1 MSKPTTLQRHIA
13 AIQAG
18 EVERTNIIGIRKA
31 LNADARKREGFSTS
45 ATSPKISDDDLAQLM
60 FELDR
65 NRPKVVGALHDSGL
79 KLLRDRRYAKRLADY
94 ADIIEWPSHFEL
106 WDWMALGRWGQYH
119 VPIYR
124 LVGQNGGAFK
134 FYNIPWQSG
143 GNGPE
148 IIR

>member
-1 MSKPTTLQRHIA
+1 MSKTIQRHIA
-13 AIQAG
+13 AIQSGA
-18 EVERTNIIGIRKA
+18 VERTNVIGIRKA
-31 LNADARKREGFSTS
+31 LNADARARAGFRNGT
-45 ATSPKISDDDLAQLM
+45 TSPKINDNALAELM

-65 NRPKVVGALHDSGL
+65 TRPRVTGDLHDSGL
-79 KLLRDRRYAKRLADY
+79 KLLRDRRYAKRLAAY

-106 WDWMALGRWGQYH
+106 WGWEAFGRRGEYH

-134 FYNIPWQSG
+134 FYNVPWQSG

-148 IIR
+148 II